1 MKVIAPLLLIMLLCG
16 CQGSTGS
23 DAHDHSDH
31 AEHAEHG
38 EPDEQGHGEKGFI
51 VLTPAQTAELKL
63 TVAPVVAASGQ
74 NTGLRPGRIE
84 ADPDNRVILSSQTP
98 GTLQRFYTQVGARVR
113 SGDLVASITSPE
125 VTALQ
130 AEYHEAEVE
139 AELARKELANK
150 RQLIEIGDDTRRPI
164 ETARV
169 ELAQAEAQRKAAA
182 AKLKSAV
189 LKNQRLEKLLKD
201 GIASGQ
207 QVEES
212 RAQRQALEAELE
224 QATITVDI
232 ARSHLKRE
240 NRVAGTKL
248 RSNAATFPAEARLAR
263 AAEQMRHARER
274 LQQLGA
280 DPHAHDGSVKVFST
294 IDGVVV
300 ERPLTRGEL
309 VTPGKPLAVIID
321 ASKVWVWVDLQRSD
335 LAFIDHGA
343 PIELSLVDKPGLIEK
358 GTLDYLAPKLDE
370 KTQTIK
376 ARVVLTDPRKEF
388 RLGSFVNARVSD
400 QKGQKFPA
408 IPQPAVQF
416 VDGKTVVYVQEE
428 GGYRRTPVTLG
439 SAIGEDLVTAEGLEL
454 GSKIVVEGVEQ
465 LKSLDLADKIGG
477 HGH

>member
-1 MKVIAPLLLIMLLCG
+1 MKVIASLLLIMLLCG
-16 CQGSTGS
+16 CQGSTGGDPHDHS
-23 DAHDHSDH
+23 DHSDH
-31 AEHAEHG
+31 AEHREPDEHG
-38 EPDEQGHGEKGFI
+38 EEGFI
-51 VLTPAQTAELKL
+51 VLTPAQKAELKL
-63 TVAPVVAASGQ
+63 TVTPVVEASGQ

-98 GTLQRFYTQVGARVR
+98 GTLQRFYTQVGARVS
-113 SGDLVASITSPE
+113 SGDLVALITSPE
-125 VTALQ
+125 VTSLQ

-169 ELAQAEAQRKAAA
+169 ELAQAQAQRKAAA
-182 AKLKSAV
+182 AKLKSAI

-224 QATITVDI
+224 QATITVEI

-240 NRVAGTKL
+240 SRVAGTRL
-248 RSNAATFPAEARLAR
+248 RSNAKTFPAEARLAR

-309 VTPGKPLAVIID
+309 VTPGQPLAVIID
-321 ASKVWVWVDLQRSD
+321 ASNVWVWVDLQRSD
-335 LAFIDHGA
+335 LAFIGHGA
-343 PIELSLVDKPGLIEK
+343 PIELSLVDQPDLIEK
-358 GTLDYLAPKLDE
+358 GRLDYLAPKVDE
-370 KTQTIK
+370 KTQTVK

-388 RLGSFVNARVSD
+388 RLGSFVNARLSG

-408 IPQPAVQF
+408 IPQRAIQF
-416 VDGKTVVYVQEE
+416 VEGKTVIYVQEE
-428 GGYRRTPVTLG
+428 SGYRRTPVTPG
-439 SAIGEDLVTAEGLEL
+439 SSIGEDLVTAEGLEV

-477 HGH
+477 HNH